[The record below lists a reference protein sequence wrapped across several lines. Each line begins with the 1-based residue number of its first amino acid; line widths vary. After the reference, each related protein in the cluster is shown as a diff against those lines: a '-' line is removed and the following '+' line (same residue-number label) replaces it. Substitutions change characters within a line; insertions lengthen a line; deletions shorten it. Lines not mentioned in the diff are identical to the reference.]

1 VDPRMFDRLEK
12 GIELVYGNPEA
23 VVLRCE
29 GRGVVKQLISKVYAF
44 GGDVLEIKPLK
55 FSLEDYL
62 IETLTEVSQQGSKK
76 LATEIEEMIYAETH

>member
-1 VDPRMFDRLEK
+1 MFDRPGS

-29 GRGVVKQLISKVYAF
+29 GRGVVKQVISKVYAF
-44 GGDVLEIKPLK
+44 GGEILEIKPLK

-62 IETLTEVSQQGSKK
+62 LETLTEASKQGADT
-76 LATEIEEMIYAETH
+76 LATEIEELIYADSR